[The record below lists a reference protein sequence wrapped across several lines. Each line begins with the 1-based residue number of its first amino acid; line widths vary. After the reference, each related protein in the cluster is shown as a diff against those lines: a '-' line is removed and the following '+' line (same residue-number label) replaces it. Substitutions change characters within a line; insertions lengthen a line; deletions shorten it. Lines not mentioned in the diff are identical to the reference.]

1 MTTAGPKI
9 ARIRRRPAILWV
21 DVGTVTFTIVPV
33 TSLKFCCHIKWLV
46 NAFPAHKQPFHEGKY
61 ATPLAIAGVADISFL
76 AKNFQA
82 VKKYA
87 ALLPADRLRHVD
99 QLELHYH
106 CDILQMIYIDNFV
119 FIGLTLSNVKRSRFR

>member
-46 NAFPAHKQPFHEGKY
+46 NAFTVHKQPFHEGKY

-76 AKNFQA
+76 AKNFGLNPKSRA
-82 VKKYA
+82 VNGLIDISSQGLL
-87 ALLPADRLRHVD
+87 ALLNSPPRFGR
-99 QLELHYH
+99 Y
-106 CDILQMIYIDNFV
+106 IIYFD
-119 FIGLTLSNVKRSRFR
+119 S